1 MDVML
6 GGVVQN
12 LQRHGAALER
22 VHVDPQWSKAMSLL
36 ISNGLRH
43 GFTLGWDIGGT

>member
-12 LQRHGAALER
+12 LQRHGAALQH
-22 VHVDPQWSKAMSLL
+22 VNVDPSVVKSDVAV
-36 ISNGLRH
+36 
-43 GFTLGWDIGGT
+43 DI

>member
-22 VHVDPQWSKAMSLL
+22 VHVDPSVVKSDVAV
-36 ISNGLRH
+36 
-43 GFTLGWDIGGT
+43 DI